1 MNFKLFFQKVSSF
14 DFKDIIIS
22 MFQNYDDI
30 INGLMKLIPDQ
41 NQVIEIL
48 EEKKHNSIALHYLS
62 RINTNKSDTSLTYQ
76 YPPHSKQSEMMNS
89 SSYKQIPVN
98 SRTKSKSETGT
109 QISHMQ
115 PRYDK
120 SPHQHMGSRS
130 PLENK
135 NSRTIYNSNDETIS
149 RTQPA
154 PKKHNGTT
162 TQNTLNYKK
171 SPQNTVQ
178 NYETP
183 EEEISS
189 EESDNEKGTENV
201 ISNDKDKKRN
211 DDNDDTIQKS
221 TSNDQND
228 SKEDDTPDNGTAN
241 IDNKNVNH
249 HNVYANSLSN
259 HNHFRPLSKDDEER
273 QIIWAETC
281 KILKKG
287 FYDVNGGKYYINK
300 YVNESIAQTKTIRPK
315 EKLTFSKREIK
326 HKIDANQIYQKVQI
340 FNMTTF
346 EAARK
351 CIEADN
357 NSKVCVLNFA
367 SATKPGGGVLNGRGA
382 QEETLSRMSSLYC
395 TLINQKEM
403 YEHNKI
409 MNDPYYSDYMIFS
422 PNVVVFR
429 DDDYKLIEPYLV
441 SVISSPAV
449 NCFDLKKINCYDENK
464 VIEVMKKRCRRILE
478 VCLSND
484 IKTIV
489 LGAFGCGV
497 FGNKAENISEI
508 FRKLI
513 VDEGYGEYFDKIIFA
528 IMTTGNGYTLNTFK
542 QAFNKK

>member
-1 MNFKLFFQKVSSF
+1 
-14 DFKDIIIS
+14 
-22 MFQNYDDI
+22 
-30 INGLMKLIPDQ
+30 
-41 NQVIEIL
+41 
-48 EEKKHNSIALHYLS
+48 
-62 RINTNKSDTSLTYQ
+62 
-76 YPPHSKQSEMMNS
+76 MMNS
-89 SSYKQIPVN
+89 SSYKRYSDRNQQIPVN
-98 SRTKSKSETGT
+98 SGTKPKSDTGT
-109 QISHMQ
+109 QISHKQ
-115 PRYDK
+115 PKYDK
-120 SPHQHMGSRS
+120 LTRS

-135 NSRTIYNSNDETIS
+135 NTRAIYNSNDETKS

-162 TQNTLNYKK
+162 TQNALNHKK

-201 ISNDKDKKRN
+201 ILNGKGKKRN
-211 DDNDDTIQKS
+211 DDNDDTIQKG

-228 SKEDDTPDNGTAN
+228 SKEDDTPDNDTAN
-241 IDNKNVNH
+241 IGNKNGNH
-249 HNVYANSLSN
+249 HNSYANSLSN
-259 HNHFRPLSKDDEER
+259 HSHFRPLSKDDEER
-273 QIIWAETC
+273 QIIWIETC
-281 KILKKG
+281 KILENGVFIINGKKI
-287 FYDVNGGKYYINK
+287 YISK
-300 YVNESIAQTKTIRPK
+300 YVSESVARTKTIRPT
-315 EKLTFSKREIK
+315 EKLPFSKREIK
-326 HKIDANQIYQKVQI
+326 HKIDANRIYQKVQI
-340 FNMTTF
+340 CNMTTF

-382 QEETLSRMSSLYC
+382 QEETLSRMSSLYW

-403 YEHNKI
+403 YEYNKTL
-409 MNDPYYSDYMIFS
+409 NDPYYSDYMIFS

-429 DDDYKLIEPYLV
+429 DDDYKLIEPYFV

-449 NCFDLKKINCYDENK
+449 NCFDLKKICCYDENK
-464 VIEVMKKRCRRILE
+464 VIEVMRKRCRRILE

-497 FGNKAENISEI
+497 FGNRAENISEI